1 MLLNI
6 NVHTET
12 IMSCVRTEAASSF
25 CKLHNGQFSLVNLE
39 KNPKNSNHSFD
50 AFVIF
55 RCVHTRQFDFYL
67 V

>member
-6 NVHTET
+6 NVYTET

-39 KNPKNSNHSFD
+39 KNLKTRIILLMRSSFLD
-50 AFVIF
+50 VCTQGNLTSI
-55 RCVHTRQFDFYL
+55 
-67 V
+67 